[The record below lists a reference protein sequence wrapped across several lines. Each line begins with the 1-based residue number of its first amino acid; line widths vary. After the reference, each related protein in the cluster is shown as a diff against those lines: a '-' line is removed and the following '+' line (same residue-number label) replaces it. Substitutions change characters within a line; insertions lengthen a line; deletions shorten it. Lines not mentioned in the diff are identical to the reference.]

1 MMEARVRTSDKFR
14 LHLNTMSLR
23 PFSIIVITP
32 LMGMKCDSVD
42 DTMISTPKILSIM
55 PRRYRLDTGRSWR
68 SVRRWMAF
76 CSGRCALSG
85 EARG

>member
-1 MMEARVRTSDKFR
+1 MEARVRTSDKFR

-55 PRRYRLDTGRSWR
+55 PRRYRLHTGRSWR